1 MDKVIK
7 QVSKCFDTFGYPC
20 YIRHDGGPEMRKKFK
35 EWRKQAGVRSELSS
49 AYNSPS
55 NGHCERLVAQMKSII
70 ARCKES
76 KECFWTA
83 LAEWRLAPRSDGP
96 SPAQLFFRR

>member
-1 MDKVIK
+1 
-7 QVSKCFDTFGYPC
+7 
-20 YIRHDGGPEMRKKFK
+20 MRKKFK